1 MSTKP
6 KLKLKKMKD
15 FPNILHIDSNLVL
28 KSLEDK
34 TVIGKYENRNI
45 VLLNNSD
52 IDLCNNW
59 KLVYDPE
66 KINPEDEEEED
77 HEEEKE
83 IHEEEKEIHE
93 EEKEIHEEG
102 KDHEVNEEE
111 THEHDEEIKEH
122 VEVQEHV
129 EENEKEYI
137 SINTVTTS
145 KHILDVTTQFTKDI
159 HNHFDTLSHFYI
171 EKISDY
177 ENKISSM
184 DIQHTDL
191 LGKYTD
197 LLEKYTTECN
207 DHSNTKENFK
217 KLHAKFEG
225 IKSLFN

>member
-15 FPNILHIDSNLVL
+15 FPNILHVDSNLVL

-34 TVIGKYENRNI
+34 TVIGKYENGNI
-45 VLLNNSD
+45 ILLNSAD

-66 KINPEDEEEED
+66 KVNDENEEDENEED
-77 HEEEKE
+77 HEEVK
-83 IHEEEKEIHE
+83 
-93 EEKEIHEEG
+93 
-102 KDHEVNEEE
+102 E
-111 THEHDEEIKEH
+111 THEDEEHVEEVKEH
-122 VEVQEHV
+122 VEEVKEDDEVQDVKEHI
-129 EENEKEYI
+129 EEVKEHIEEDKKEYI
-137 SINTVTTS
+137 SVNTVTTS

-159 HNHFDTLSHFYI
+159 HNHFDTLTHFYT

-177 ENKISSM
+177 ENKISNM
-184 DIQHTDL
+184 DIQHTNL
-191 LGKYTD
+191 LEKYTS